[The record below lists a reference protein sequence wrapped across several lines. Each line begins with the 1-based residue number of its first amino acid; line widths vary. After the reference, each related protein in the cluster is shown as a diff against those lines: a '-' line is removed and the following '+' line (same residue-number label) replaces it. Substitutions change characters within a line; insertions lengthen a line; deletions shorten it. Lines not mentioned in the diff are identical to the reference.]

1 MECQKWVIVT
11 GRARTIG
18 STIVGQAVDSVLVV
32 TLTFAGVA
40 PLRTLLNLIATS
52 YALKVGYQVIATSLT
67 YVVIHWLKSTE
78 GTDAFDREED
88 FNPFSFA
95 NRSQSNHLIPK

>member
-1 MECQKWVIVT
+1 MGYCDGSCAHHRIDHRRSG
-11 GRARTIG
+11 GRL
-18 STIVGQAVDSVLVV
+18 VLVV

-52 YALKVGYQVIATSLT
+52 YALKVGYEVIATPLT

-78 GTDAFDREED
+78 GADVFDREED

-95 NRSQSNHLIPK
+95 NRSQSNPLIPK